1 MPFTYVSHLTSCGGG
16 WIGLADIKE
25 LYPDVFRNDLHN
37 KNNNIDSPVTNNN
50 KEITAN
56 AFEAM
61 QTKTRWNSW
70 TKIHTNANKA
80 RYWMI
85 RNVISN
91 GGKTLAVVN

>member
-1 MPFTYVSHLTSCGGG
+1 MPFTYVSHLTFAVGDGFG
-16 WIGLADIKE
+16 WCDTKE

-37 KNNNIDSPVTNNN
+37 KNNNIDLPVTNNN

-61 QTKTRWNSW
+61 RTKTRWNSW
-70 TKIHTNANKA
+70 AIIHTNANKA

-85 RNVISN
+85 Y
-91 GGKTLAVVN
+91 GT